1 MSRVDDAL
9 RRAAGVAADRDIP
22 AAEPLQELAPEPS
35 PIDRL
40 ELRRPRPVGPSDVPA
55 DLPAHAAA
63 VAPAPPPVF
72 TELSL
77 DELGDGLERKVVVD
91 RDMMPASREQYR
103 RLAAT
108 LHQAQSTTG
117 LKVVMVVSAVAN
129 EGKTLTAANL
139 ALTFSESYRRRVLLI
154 DGDLRRPSLDALFR
168 IDASPGLNEG
178 LTSVV
183 EQTLLLRPI
192 TPRLMVLPGGQP
204 SPDPIAAL
212 TGDRMRR
219 LIDEARGSFDWVI
232 VDTPPVGIL
241 PDANLL
247 ASMADGA
254 VLVVRAEATPYELV
268 QRAVASLGHD
278 RILGVVLNRASAVQ
292 NSYYRYGQYYAP
304 GPDGAQR

>member
-1 MSRVDDAL
+1 LTAHVPAVEPAPSRVFA
-9 RRAAGVAADRDIP
+9 
-22 AAEPLQELAPEPS
+22 
-35 PIDRL
+35 
-40 ELRRPRPVGPSDVPA
+40 
-55 DLPAHAAA
+55 
-63 VAPAPPPVF
+63 
-72 TELSL
+72 ELSL

-91 RDMMPASREQYR
+91 RDMLPASREQYR

-154 DGDLRRPSLDALFR
+154 DGDLRRPSLDTLFR

-178 LTSVV
+178 LTSPM
-183 EQTLLLRPI
+183 EQMLPLRPI

-212 TGDRMRR
+212 TSDRMRR
-219 LIDEARGSFDWVI
+219 LIDEARGSFDWVVI
-232 VDTPPVGIL
+232 DTPPVGIL
-241 PDANLL
+241 PDANLV

-254 VLVVRAEATPYELV
+254 VLVVRAEATPYDLV
-268 QRAVASLGHD
+268 QRAVESLGHD
-278 RILGVVLNRASAVQ
+278 RILGVVLNRASEVQ
-292 NSYYRYGQYYAP
+292 NSYYSYSRYYAP
-304 GPDGAQR
+304 RADSVARR

>member
-9 RRAAGVAADRDIP
+9 RRAAEVAAGRDIP
-22 AAEPLQELAPEPS
+22 AAEPLRELTPEPS

-63 VAPAPPPVF
+63 VAPAPVF
-72 TELSL
+72 AELSL

-117 LKVVMVVSAVAN
+117 LKVVMIVSAVAN

-154 DGDLRRPSLDALFR
+154 DGDLRRPSLDVLFR

-178 LTSVV
+178 LTSPV
-183 EQTLLLRPI
+183 EQTLPLRPV

-232 VDTPPVGIL
+232 MDTPPVGIL

-254 VLVVRAEATPYELV
+254 VLVVRAEATPYDLA

-292 NSYYRYGQYYAP
+292 NSYYNYSQYYAP
-304 GPDGAQR
+304 RPDRAQR